1 MEDRDAGLTD
11 LAGFLLKS
19 DNAEMNMQVP
29 KSKPWWKRSQR
40 SLHRES
46 GQGEHLG
53 HQTRTHSW
61 NNKSAVFFITLFSL
75 SLFKKHLFIDSAMS
89 SLSCGT
95 WDLL

>member
-46 GQGEHLG
+46 GQGERLC
-53 HQTRTHSW
+53 HQTRTLSW
-61 NNKSAVFFITLFSL
+61 KNLLLSL
-75 SLFKKHLFIDSAMS
+75 SPYFLSFFKHLFIDSAVS
-89 SLSCGT
+89 GLTYGT